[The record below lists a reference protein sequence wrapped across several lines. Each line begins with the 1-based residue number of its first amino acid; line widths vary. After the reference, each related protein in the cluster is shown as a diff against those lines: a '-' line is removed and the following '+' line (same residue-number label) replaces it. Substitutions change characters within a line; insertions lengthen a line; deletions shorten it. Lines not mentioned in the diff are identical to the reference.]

1 MKKNTDMTEGV
12 IWKSIVTFAIPL
24 LIGNLFQQLYNT
36 VDSIVVGNFVG
47 KEALAAVGSTTTII
61 NMLVGFFMGL
71 STGASVIISQYFGA
85 KDHKKLHAAVHTS
98 IAMTFLLGIIMT
110 FVGIVL
116 SPTLL
121 KFMNTPD
128 DVIPLSSLYL
138 KIYFAGIIG
147 LMLYNMGSSI
157 LRAIGDSKKPLYF
170 LIFSSI
176 VNTILDL
183 VFVVLF
189 GMGVDGVAWATLIAQ
204 ASSAVLV
211 LYTLYKSKESYHLIL
226 KDLKLDMEMF
236 KKMINIGLPAG
247 FQQSITAF
255 SNIFVQGYINVFGSS
270 VMAGWSSYLKVD
282 SFVLLPMQSI
292 ALASTTF
299 VGQNIG
305 AKQLDRAKQG
315 TKTSL
320 IISVT
325 TTIVLSILLN
335 ILGKYVLY
343 IFTTDQEV
351 IQNGMMMM
359 RIFSPFYFVM
369 CFTQIYAGALRGAG
383 DSKAPMIIM
392 LSSFVVFRQLS
403 LFIGTKFFSS
413 VEYVIFT
420 YPMGWVLAASLMT
433 YYYHQKKWLKKLYN
447 I

>member
-12 IWKSIVTFAIPL
+12 IWKSIITFAIPL

-433 YYYHQKKWLKKLYN
+433 YYYHQKKWLKKLSN

>member
-1 MKKNTDMTEGV
+1 MKKNTDMTESV
-12 IWKSIVTFAIPL
+12 IWKSIITFAIPL

-85 KDHKKLHAAVHTS
+85 KDHKKLHDAVHTS

-110 FVGIVL
+110 FVGIIL

-211 LYTLYKSKESYHLIL
+211 LYTLYKSKESYCLIL
-226 KDLKLDMEMF
+226 KDLKLDVEMF

-320 IISVT
+320 MISVS

>member
-1 MKKNTDMTEGV
+1 
-12 IWKSIVTFAIPL
+12 
-24 LIGNLFQQLYNT
+24 
-36 VDSIVVGNFVG
+36 
-47 KEALAAVGSTTTII
+47 
-61 NMLVGFFMGL
+61 
-71 STGASVIISQYFGA
+71 
-85 KDHKKLHAAVHTS
+85 
-98 IAMTFLLGIIMT
+98 
-110 FVGIVL
+110 
-116 SPTLL
+116 
-121 KFMNTPD
+121 
-128 DVIPLSSLYL
+128 
-138 KIYFAGIIG
+138 
-147 LMLYNMGSSI
+147 
-157 LRAIGDSKKPLYF
+157 
-170 LIFSSI
+170 
-176 VNTILDL
+176 
-183 VFVVLF
+183 
-189 GMGVDGVAWATLIAQ
+189 MGVDGVAWATLIAQ